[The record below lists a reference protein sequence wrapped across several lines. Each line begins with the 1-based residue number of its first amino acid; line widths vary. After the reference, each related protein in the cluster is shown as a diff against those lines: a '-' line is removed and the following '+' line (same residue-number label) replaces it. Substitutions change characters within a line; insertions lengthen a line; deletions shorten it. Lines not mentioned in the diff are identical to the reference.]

1 MSGAVGMI
9 VPREIFDITVE
20 VLNRSQDENAIATAS
35 AYLAYAD
42 QTDTI
47 GYAPDYQDTTV
58 NDSHGDQNPVSVTF
72 TIGLEIPN
80 DSALKRFM
88 DEMAQLSKVLSVE
101 REIPTV

>member
-1 MSGAVGMI
+1 MI

-47 GYAPDYQDTTV
+47 GYAPDYRDIIV
-58 NDSHGDQNPVSVTF
+58 NSHGGQHPVSVTF
-72 TIGLEIPN
+72 TIGLQVPN